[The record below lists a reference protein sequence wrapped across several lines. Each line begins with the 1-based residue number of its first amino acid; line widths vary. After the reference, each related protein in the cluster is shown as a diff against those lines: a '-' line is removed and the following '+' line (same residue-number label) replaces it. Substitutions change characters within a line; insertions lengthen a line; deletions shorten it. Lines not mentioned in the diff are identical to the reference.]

1 MTAHS
6 ERSAADPVGDRPAQA
21 DTAAGDSRFGELGKP
36 FDRRSPLRIGVVG
49 GLGLA
54 LAYVIWLGITAAA
67 GILLLMVLALVIA
80 IGLDPVVTQLQ
91 RLGLPRWVGVAL
103 VSFAALAVLA
113 AFLALAIP
121 PIVTEVNALINSA
134 PNYLQSLQ
142 RQNSLL
148 SRLNRQLHLVSDL
161 KKALSSGGVS
171 AVGSGLLGA
180 GKTALSVVSRIL
192 IVVVLT
198 IYFLVD
204 VPRLKR
210 TLQRLTPLSRRART
224 AALIDEAFARVG
236 GYVLGNVLTSVIAGL
251 GTLVWLE
258 IFSVPYPAL
267 LSVLVGL
274 LDLIPIVGSTIA
286 GFIVALVALTVSLPV
301 ALATAAF
308 YIIYRNAE
316 DYLITPRVMRR
327 TVRVPG
333 LVTVIAVLIG
343 GSLFGIIGALV
354 AIPVAAIIQLI
365 VEEVVYPRMDL
376 S

>member
-1 MTAHS
+1 VTDP
-6 ERSAADPVGDRPAQA
+6 ELDGAAEGD
-21 DTAAGDSRFGELGKP
+21 AGGGNGRFGVLGAP
-36 FDRRSPLRIGVVG
+36 FDRRSPFRIGVVG

-54 LAYVIWLGITAAA
+54 LAYVLWLGIVAAA
-67 GILLLMVLALVIA
+67 GVLLLMVLALVIA

-91 RLGLPRWVGVAL
+91 RLGLARWVGVL
-103 VSFAALAVLA
+103 IVSLAALAVLG

-121 PIVTEVNALINSA
+121 PIANEINALIKSA

-142 RQNSLL
+142 RKNSLL
-148 SRLNRQLHLVSDL
+148 GRLNRQLHLVSDL

-171 AVGSGLLGA
+171 AVGSGLVGA
-180 GKTALSVVSRIL
+180 GRTALTVVSGIL

-198 IYFLVD
+198 IYFLAD
-204 VPRLKR
+204 VPRLKG
-210 TLQRLTPLSRRART
+210 TLRRLTPSSRRVRT
-224 AALIDEAFARVG
+224 GALIDEAFARVG

-267 LSVLVGL
+267 LSLFVGL
-274 LDLIPIVGSTIA
+274 LDLIPIVGSAIG
-286 GFIVALVALTVSLPV
+286 GFVVALVALTVSLPT
-301 ALATAAF
+301 ALATAGF
-308 YIIYRNAE
+308 YIVYRNAE

-333 LVTVIAVLIG
+333 LVTVLAVLIG
-343 GSLFGIIGALV
+343 GALLGIIGALV
-354 AIPVAAIIQLI
+354 AIPFAAIIQLI

>member
-6 ERSAADPVGDRPAQA
+6 EGSATGPGLDRAADEEVGRKHR
-21 DTAAGDSRFGELGKP
+21 GFGELGKP
-36 FDRRSPLRIGVVG
+36 FDRRSPFRIGVLG

-54 LAYVIWLGITAAA
+54 VAYVLWLGIAAAA
-67 GILLLMVLALVIA
+67 GVLLLMVLALVIA

-91 RLGLPRWVGVAL
+91 RLGMARWVGVMI
-103 VSFAALAVLA
+103 VSLAGLAVLG

-121 PIVTEVNALINSA
+121 PIANEVNALVKSA

-142 RQNSLL
+142 RKNSLL
-148 SRLNRQLHLVSDL
+148 GRLNRQLHLVSGL
-161 KKALSSGGVS
+161 KKALSTGGVS
-171 AVGSGLLGA
+171 AVGSGIVGA
-180 GKTALSVVSRIL
+180 GETALSVVSGIL

-198 IYFLVD
+198 IYFLAD

-210 TLQRLTPLSRRART
+210 TLERLTPHSRRART
-224 AALIDEAFARVG
+224 RALIDEAFARVG

-267 LSVLVGL
+267 LSIFVGL
-274 LDLIPIVGSTIA
+274 LDLIPIVGSAIG
-286 GFIVALVALTVSLPV
+286 GFVVALVALTVSLPV
-301 ALATAAF
+301 ALATAGF
-308 YIIYRNAE
+308 YIVYRNAE
-316 DYLITPRVMRR
+316 DYLITPRIMRR

-343 GSLFGIIGALV
+343 GALLGIIGALV

>member
-1 MTAHS
+1 M
-6 ERSAADPVGDRPAQA
+6 
-21 DTAAGDSRFGELGKP
+21 
-36 FDRRSPLRIGVVG
+36 
-49 GLGLA
+49 
-54 LAYVIWLGITAAA
+54 AYLVWLGITAAA
-67 GILLLMVLALVIA
+67 GVLLLMLLALVIA
-80 IGLDPVVTQLQ
+80 IGLDPVVAQLQ
-91 RLGLPRWVGVAL
+91 RLGLPRWAGVVI
-103 VSFAALAVLA
+103 VSLAALAVLG

-121 PIVTEVNALINSA
+121 PIANEVDALVKAA

-142 RQNSLL
+142 RKNSLL
-148 SRLNRQLHLVSDL
+148 GRLNRQFHLVNEL

-171 AVGSGLLGA
+171 AVGSGLVGA
-180 GKTALSVVSRIL
+180 GKTALSVVSGIL

-198 IYFLVD
+198 IYFLAD
-204 VPRLKR
+204 VPRLKG
-210 TLQRLTPLSRRART
+210 TLLRLTPNSRRVRA

-267 LSVLVGL
+267 LSLFVGL
-274 LDLIPIVGSTIA
+274 FDLIPIVGSTIA

-308 YIIYRNAE
+308 YIVYRNAE
-316 DYLITPRVMRR
+316 DYLITPRVMKR

-354 AIPVAAIIQLI
+354 AIPVAAIVLLI
-365 VEEVVYPRMDL
+365 LEEVVYPRMDL